1 MTYDHMTVSE
11 GVGRAISSHNLA
23 AFASADEPVAWPLKF
38 FCDCITNDRADLQK
52 FLSSD
57 VLLVRLC
64 RAQTHEY
71 IVMLMGTAGLEYLG
85 GKNVWIRCERRP
97 TLIRLASL
105 PFQDPRASDTLTVSF
120 HEAKLSPDQH
130 VRSIVTRGLKLGN
143 VVDLWRIIERESP
156 LYRLFSLNCWW
167 FASVIWQNLAQLF
180 PGEPPIITHQNLLK
194 RVIKFV
200 GPDTERQTEAV
211 TRMFIAKTGILLD
224 PTTPQT
230 PTRSERRL
238 RFRPTPSRSVSLE
251 SSQTSDPPTLPSSMF
266 ESPLEECF
274 QIGDI
279 PESPK
284 HWHSHLSLALE
295 SSDLETKIVFLVT
308 YRAFA
313 NGMAVLDALK
323 IASRSNTHS
332 LLPAIQIAKLWSM
345 DAFKDRHVEAPV
357 REWVVRKS
365 SALAADARHM
375 LVDPVFLNYPTLGH
389 PRHRHA
395 PVYTHPSSILVDP
408 DKLRSRRSGEVQ
420 KVIAALRQREM
431 DMRERLL
438 PLTIMEWLEWVYS
451 PHAREWSREP
461 GPQLFNTSEEIY
473 YWVLNTILCEDFEER
488 KEWYRCFLEL
498 ADRCQRDGNYA
509 CMCAIVQALDSD
521 HIRGLKSTVKDTE
534 GKSRVLFQESESL
547 GRIEESK
554 RFDIAG
560 PRLYP
565 LDALRDHLRDSF
577 EAASSD
583 ENGRVRWSA
592 CRDLFAKLIRINA
605 TGAATRSSSDPM
617 GVFLDKQ
624 IKEGSRDRASI
635 AERAARLMNIDEVQC
650 RAWWSAK
657 AF

>member
-11 GVGRAISSHNLA
+11 GVEPAI
-23 AFASADEPVAWPLKF
+23 SADEPVAWPLKL

-120 HEAKLSPDQH
+120 HEAKLS
-130 VRSIVTRGLKLGN
+130 
-143 VVDLWRIIERESP
+143 RI
-156 LYRLFSLNCWW
+156 NT
-167 FASVIWQNLAQLF
+167 A
-180 PGEPPIITHQNLLK
+180 PIITHQNLLK

-211 TRMFIAKTGILLD
+211 TRMFIAKTG
-224 PTTPQT
+224 PTH
-230 PTRSERRL
+230 SERRFL

-251 SSQTSDPPTLPSSMF
+251 SSQTSDPPTLPSFMF

-313 NGMAVLDALK
+313 HGIAVLDALK
-323 IASRSNTHS
+323 IASRSNAHS

-345 DAFKDRHVEAPV
+345 DAFKDRHVEASV
-357 REWVVRKS
+357 RQWVVCNT
-365 SALAADARHM
+365 SALAAADARHM
-375 LVDPVFLNYPTLGH
+375 PAELVFLNYPTLGP
-389 PRHRHA
+389 PRQRDDRKIA
-395 PVYTHPSSILVDP
+395 
-408 DKLRSRRSGEVQ
+408 DKLRSRRRSVMR

-451 PHAREWSREP
+451 PRAREWSRQP

-473 YWVLNTILCEDFEER
+473 YWVLNTILCNDFEKR
-488 KEWYRCFLEL
+488 KEWYRCFLKL

-509 CMCAIVQALDSD
+509 CMCAIMQALNSD
-521 HIRGLKSTVKDTE
+521 HILKDAE
-534 GKSRVLFQESESL
+534 GKFRVLFQESL

-554 RFDIAG
+554 KRFDIAG
-560 PRLYP
+560 PCLYP
-565 LDALRDHLRDSF
+565 LDALRDNLRDSF
-577 EAASSD
+577 VAASSD
-583 ENGRVRWSA
+583 EDGSVKWSA
-592 CRDLFAKLIRINA
+592 CRNLFTKLIRINA
-605 TGAATRSSSDPM
+605 TGAATRSSPDLSE
-617 GVFLDKQ
+617 FLDKQ
-624 IKEGSRDRASI
+624 IEEGSRNRASI
-635 AERAARLMNIDEVQC
+635 AERAARLTNNDEAQC
-650 RAWWSAK
+650 RAWQSA
-657 AF
+657 FMY